1 MILVL
6 QRSLPV
12 DSDRSAGRGPTKL
25 MSDSTIQINGETASL
40 PESAALVDVLRAHGI
55 DPASARGVAVAV
67 NERIVRRGDWEGRTL
82 TSGDEIEIVT
92 ARQGG

>member
-1 MILVL
+1 MM
-6 QRSLPV
+6 
-12 DSDRSAGRGPTKL
+12 SAT
-25 MSDSTIQINGETASL
+25 TIQINGETVTL
-40 PESAALVDVLRAHGI
+40 PDSGALTDVLRAHGI

-67 NERIVRRGDWEGRTL
+67 NERIVRRSDWVDKIL